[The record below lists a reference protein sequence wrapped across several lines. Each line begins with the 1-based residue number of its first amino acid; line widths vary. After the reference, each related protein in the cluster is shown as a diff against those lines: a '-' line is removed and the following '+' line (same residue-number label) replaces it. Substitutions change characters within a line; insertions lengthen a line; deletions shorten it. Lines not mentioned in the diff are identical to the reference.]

1 MFPEIFLAFVGGLIF
16 GSFLNVLL
24 WRLPEGESIL
34 AWYELVPIVS
44 FIFLK
49 GRCRACGGKIH
60 LRYPLVE
67 LSSGIVLAL
76 FWWTNSGLSVQD
88 SIVSVF
94 AILILL
100 SLFFFDL
107 FYFILPDVITIP
119 GIVIFLG
126 YHFIQTDSF
135 WAYALTALL
144 LALFFAILYGVSGS
158 QKMGFG
164 DIKLAALLGSIFGY
178 PMGVINTVAGIWL
191 AALTAIFLLA
201 IRKATLKD
209 PVPLGSFLTLAGL
222 LSIIFA
228 NEFAPLTLFFR

>member
-24 WRLPEGESIL
+24 WRLPEGESILGRSHCRHCSRML

-126 YHFIQTDSF
+126 YHFETF
-135 WAYALTALL
+135 HR
-144 LALFFAILYGVSGS
+144 LFPPYS
-158 QKMGFG
+158 
-164 DIKLAALLGSIFGY
+164 
-178 PMGVINTVAGIWL
+178 P
-191 AALTAIFLLA
+191 
-201 IRKATLKD
+201 
-209 PVPLGSFLTLAGL
+209 
-222 LSIIFA
+222 
-228 NEFAPLTLFFR
+228 FFP